1 MPQEGRGRRGPAP
14 AGRFHLDVDVRHL
27 RRDAAIDVSRDF
39 AAFVDIHVSRFFD
52 LALVF
57 DLLDAAKHGRH
68 AAAVHV
74 PIGGVAA

>member
-14 AGRFHLDVDVRHL
+14 AGRLHLDVRHL

-39 AAFVDIHVSRFFD
+39 AAFVDIHFSRFFD

-74 PIGGVAA
+74 PIGVGGVAA